1 MTAPKQAAQAPG
13 RAAGQAPGRA
23 VGQAAGQAAG
33 QAPARALEDAPTR
46 RGVHDLLAAA
56 ALSADEQ
63 PPGQGAA
70 GYRAG
75 RTLALR
81 VELGRQLRRR
91 RTQVIGIVVIALPV
105 IIALA
110 FKAGGGSGSS
120 DGNRPALVDL
130 ATVGAANFAMFTE
143 FASVGFLLVV
153 MVALFCGDPVSSEA
167 SWSSLRYLLA
177 LPVPR
182 ARLLRQKLIVALS
195 FSVAANVLLPAWG
208 YLVGGLFFGWSPARS
223 PVSGE
228 FSNSVALQRLAIVV
242 VYATVQAL
250 VVAAVAFWLSV
261 VTDAPLGAVGG
272 ATFLIIL
279 SNILD
284 SITALGSYRQAL
296 PTHFQFSWLDALGP
310 QVVWDDMIRGTGL
323 SLVYTSA
330 LQLFAWRRF
339 LRKDITS

>member
-1 MTAPKQAAQAPG
+1 MSEHT
-13 RAAGQAPGRA
+13 
-23 VGQAAGQAAG
+23 
-33 QAPARALEDAPTR
+33 EAPTR

-56 ALSADEQ
+56 DLHDT
-63 PPGQGAA
+63 PPASGSGAP
-70 GYRAG
+70 GYRAS
-75 RTLALR
+75 RTLSLR
-81 VELGRQLRRR
+81 VETMRQLRRR
-91 RTQVIGIVVIALPV
+91 RTQIIALVVAALPI

-110 FKAGGGSGSS
+110 FKAGGSDGSS
-120 DGNRPALVDL
+120 NSNRPALVDL

-153 MVALFCGDPVSSEA
+153 MVALFCGDSVASEA

-182 ARLLRQKLIVALS
+182 SRLLRQKLIVALG
-195 FSVAANVLLPAWG
+195 FSVAINVLLPAWS
-208 YLVGGLFFGWSPARS
+208 YLVGGMFFGWAPARS

-228 FSNSVALQRLAIVV
+228 FSNPEALRRLAIVV
-242 VYATVQAL
+242 AYATIQAL
-250 VVAAVAFWLSV
+250 LVASVAFWLSV

-272 ATFLIIL
+272 ATFVVIV

-284 SITALGSYRQAL
+284 SITALDPYRQLL

-310 QVVWDDMIRGTGL
+310 QVVWDDMIRGTGVVL
-323 SLVYTSA
+323 IYSSVFL
-330 LQLFAWRRF
+330 LLAWTHF